1 MWMAPSDDIGNGKA
15 DMDLRRVVAALVERC
30 DRLEEAAERLTAQ
43 NEALKAENAALKEE
57 NRDLKDEIARL
68 KGLPPRPRFKT
79 KPSGM
84 EKVTAPASG
93 KKRRKRTRGAVKS
106 KLEVSREETL
116 RLEAPAGA
124 RFKGY
129 EEVLVQDLRIA
140 VEVVRYRRERWQ
152 TADGK
157 RLVAPLPAGIMGG
170 FGPELRRFIAAGH
183 FQGQVTSERLT
194 ALLGGMGLA
203 ISKRQVV
210 RLLSKGL
217 EGLIAEDQAVLAAGL
232 ESARWIS
239 VDDTSAPHAGRNG
252 FVTQLGDRRFAVFRS
267 GVSKSRRAF
276 LGLLQAGRSEHVVND
291 VALARMREMN
301 MAAAQIDALANHG
314 DKRFTCADAW
324 AAHLAALGFDKLAVQ
339 PDPVKVATESALWGA
354 ISNQGLLG
362 DTAIVSDG
370 AGQFRVGDN
379 HALCWVHCER
389 LVHKLQPRSK
399 TDREAVE
406 LKRTLIWWLYADL
419 KAWQLDPDPK
429 RARALRARFDRIFTR
444 RTGYVMLDRLLTR
457 LHRQKAQLLRVLE
470 HPEIP
475 LHTNGS
481 ENDIRAFVTKR
492 KISGGTVSQ
501 AGRIAR
507 DTMIGL
513 LKTCAKL
520 GISFY
525 QFLGN
530 RFAVPGAPH
539 VQWLPDL
546 VRRAPA

>member
-1 MWMAPSDDIGNGKA
+1 MVGALAAQVKSLQDSQDEHA
-15 DMDLRRVVAALVERC
+15 AVVALKDAEI
-30 DRLEEAAERLTAQ
+30 AA
-43 NEALKAENAALKEE
+43 
-57 NRDLKDEIARL
+57 LKDEIARL
-68 KGLPPRPRFKT
+68 KGLPPRPKFKA

-84 EKVTAPASG
+84 EQATSKAKS
-93 KKRRKRTRGAVKS
+93 KKGRKRGRGSVRDKLVVTSEVKL
-106 KLEVSREETL
+106 KASR
-116 RLEAPAGA
+116 PAGS
-124 RFKGY
+124 RFRGY
-129 EEVLVQDLRIA
+129 EDVLVQDLKIS
-140 VEVVRYRRERWQ
+140 VEVVRYRRERWE
-152 TADGK
+152 TATGE
-157 RLVAPLPAGIMGG
+157 RIVAPLPQGILGG
-170 FGPELRRFIAAGH
+170 FGPEVRRFIAAGH

-252 FVTQLGDRRFAVFRS
+252 YVTQLGDRRFAVFRS

-276 LGLLQAGRSEHVVND
+276 LGLLQAGRGEHVVND
-291 VALARMREMN
+291 VAVARMHEMD
-301 MAAAQIDALANHG
+301 MGAAQIDALANHS
-314 DKRFTCADAW
+314 DKRFTDPDAW
-324 AAHLAALGFDKLAVQ
+324 AAHLAALGFDKLAVH
-339 PDPVKVATESALWGA
+339 PDPVKVATEGAQWGA
-354 ISNQGLLG
+354 ISEQGLLG

-389 LVHKLQPRSK
+389 LVHKLLPSSK
-399 TDREAVE
+399 KDRDAVE
-406 LKRTLIWWLYADL
+406 LKRALIWWLYADL
-419 KAWQLDPDPK
+419 KAWQRDPDPK

-444 RTGYVMLDRLLTR
+444 RTGYVILDRLLTR
-457 LHRQKAQLLRVLE
+457 LHRQKAQLLRVLQR
-470 HPEIP
+470 PEIP

-520 GISFY
+520 RISFY
-525 QFLGN
+525 QFLGS
-530 RFAVPGAPH
+530 RFAVPGVQY

-546 VRRAPA
+546 VRAAPA